1 MNHQTPQLTKS
12 DLQETLKDYP
22 TKQDLH
28 NALKDYP
35 TKQDLHNEIAI
46 THEVMEIKLKEQ
58 SNSIFEKLDYLIKQ
72 FEEMR
77 EDRELKTYHD
87 ANTAKTLQNHD
98 KRIKK
103 LEQTIQK
110 A

>member
-1 MNHQTPQLTKS
+1 
-12 DLQETLKDYP
+12 
-22 TKQDLH
+22 
-28 NALKDYP
+28 
-35 TKQDLHNEIAI
+35 
-46 THEVMEIKLKEQ
+46 MEIKLKEQ